1 MEVGRCNLGFPY
13 TFSESLG
20 STEHCYVFG
29 FLGTRQSLSCQTFK
43 DAVDV
48 RLVSSTLLQ
57 LGNTSRQFISVPTP
71 DRWRSMVQGANDLR
85 VDTWDRG
92 CATFEL
98 LIAHLGQHGQSDF
111 VIQI

>member
-1 MEVGRCNLGFPY
+1 MAMATGDL
-13 TFSESLG
+13 
-20 STEHCYVFG
+20 
-29 FLGTRQSLSCQTFK
+29 SLSLHTFK
-43 DAVDV
+43 NGNVGWMDDV